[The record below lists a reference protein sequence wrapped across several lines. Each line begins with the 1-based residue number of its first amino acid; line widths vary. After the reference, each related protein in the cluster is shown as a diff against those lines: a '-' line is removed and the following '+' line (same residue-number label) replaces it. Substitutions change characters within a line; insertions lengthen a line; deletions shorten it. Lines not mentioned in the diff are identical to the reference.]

1 MTNNELHESN
11 YIKTL
16 SKMKATIVTNNNL
29 KIEGKLRSSQ
39 SYIIALDVDKQ
50 LIDSQTIKAYYDEEI
65 SVTEYP
71 NEWHVVVSRS
81 KVKSIEFV
89 D

>member
-1 MTNNELHESN
+1 
-11 YIKTL
+11 
-16 SKMKATIVTNNNL
+16 MKAIIVTNNNL

-39 SYIIALDVDKQ
+39 SFIIALDVDKQ
-50 LIDSQTIKAYYDEEI
+50 DIDSESIKAYYVEEI
-65 SVTEYP
+65 SVTEYKE
-71 NEWHVVVSRS
+71 NWHVIVARD